1 MYISTVF
8 DTHRSLANPVLGVD
22 ACKSGW
28 VGIRLADS
36 VTAHFARTIDELVR
50 DIGAVAVVAI
60 DIPIGLVDGGHR
72 EADRLARE
80 FLAHRRS
87 TLFMTPVRAAVE
99 APDHETASAI
109 NQRITGSGISIQAFG
124 LCEKILQ
131 VDRWLP
137 SAPCPVIE
145 VHPEMSFAEM
155 AGAPLAERKKTW
167 AGVERR
173 RALLAA
179 AGVLPVGG
187 LDGVD
192 AGVDDVLDAAAAAWT
207 ARRFL
212 AGEAISVPAQPDRV
226 DGREIAIRR

>member
-8 DTHRSLANPVLGVD
+8 DTDRSLTNPVLGVD

-28 VGIRLADS
+28 VGIRLAAD
-36 VTAHFARTIDELVR
+36 VTAHFARTIDELVTET
-50 DIGAVAVVAI
+50 DKVIAI
-60 DIPIGLVDGGHR
+60 DIPIGLNDDAHR
-72 EADRLARE
+72 RADLLGRE
-80 FLAHRRS
+80 FLGRRS
-87 TLFMTPVRAAVE
+87 ASLFMTPVRAALE
-99 APDHETASAI
+99 AGTHELGSAI
-109 NQRITGSGISIQAFG
+109 NKRHTGQGISIQAFS
-124 LCEKILQ
+124 LRTSILQ
-131 VDRWLP
+131 VDAWLP

-167 AGVERR
+167 AGAERR

-179 AGVLPVGG
+179 AGILPAGG

-212 AGEAISVPAQPDRV
+212 LGEAISVPSPPDHV
-226 DGREIAIRR
+226 NGREIAIWR